1 MANKFAY
8 QAKNRVGQMM
18 IGSIVADDQ
27 AAVAAFIQSQGYY
40 VIKIEKNTDESM
52 TQFLL
57 DRLQPVR
64 SKDLA
69 VFCRQFATMI
79 DAGIPMITCLS
90 VLVDQTSNPNLKRSL
105 QNMVKKVREGEALSH
120 SMEEEQN
127 VFPNIMTK
135 MIAAG
140 EISGALD
147 VVLNRLALH
156 FEKEYKLNAK
166 IRSAM
171 TYPAVVVA
179 MMVIAILVILFYV
192 LPPFAEM
199 FKGMNTVMPLP
210 TRILLAASEIIRYH
224 FSLVLIVFAAVVFA
238 IQLLLKQ
245 HWAQTIR
252 DHLILQL
259 PIIGRLRRKVAIAR
273 FSRILSTLLRGGV
286 AITTAL
292 EVAKDTTTDS
302 NMTETLTQVQRSV
315 QQGMTIGGPLAA
327 SPIFTAMAVQMV
339 SIGEETGQID
349 HMLEKIA
356 DFYEGDIEDTV
367 NQMSSLLEP
376 LLVVCLGVMVGG
388 MVAAIMLPIFDMI
401 TQTPM

>member
-40 VIKIEKNTDESM
+40 VIKIKKSNDESAI
-52 TQFLL
+52 QLLL

-64 SKDLA
+64 AKDLA
-69 VFCRQFATMI
+69 VFCRQFSTMI
-79 DAGIPMITCLS
+79 DAGIPMVTCLS
-90 VLVDQTSNPNLKRSL
+90 VLIDQTSNPNLKRSL
-105 QNMVKKVREGEALSH
+105 QNMVKKVREGEALSY
-120 SMEEEQN
+120 SMEEERN

-135 MIAAG
+135 MVAAG

-166 IRSAM
+166 IKSAL

-179 MMVIAILVILFYV
+179 MMVMAVFVILFYV

-210 TRILLAASEIIRYH
+210 TRILLAANEIIRYH
-224 FSLVLIVFAAVVFA
+224 FVLVLVVFVA
-238 IQLLLKQ
+238 AFFATQLLLRQ
-245 HWAQTIR
+245 HWAQTIQ
-252 DHLILQL
+252 DHLVLRL
-259 PIIGRLRRKVAIAR
+259 PIVGTLRRKVAIAR

-292 EVAKDTTTDS
+292 EVVKETTTDR

-349 HMLEKIA
+349 NMLEKIA

-376 LLVVCLGVMVGG
+376 LLVACLGVMVGG
-388 MVAAIMLPIFDMI
+388 MVAAIMLPIFDII